1 MKVNYLSWIVVGLT
15 FIVGYNLFIIE
26 RDKKKLFQ
34 AQPVCSQFVFHP
46 DCK

>member
-1 MKVNYLSWIVVGLT
+1 MKVNYLPWIVVGLT

-26 RDKKKLFQ
+26 RDKKLFQ